1 MGKFVFFLKGVH
13 QLENINN
20 DFTFNYEKSIEESFI
35 DFIESHEKIGQ
46 GLSMEFIEKL
56 QADDLDIK
64 DCRGQGYDNVSTMSG
79 KYQGL
84 QAQIKNKNSLARYVP
99 CMAHT
104 LNLVG
109 VHAAEVSSMMITF
122 FGIV

>member
-35 DFIESHEKIGQ
+35 DFIESHKKIGQ

-56 QADDLDIK
+56 QADDLHIK
-64 DCRGQGYDNVSTMSG
+64 DCRGQGYANVSTMSG

-84 QAQIKNKNSLARYVP
+84 QAQIKNKNSLARYVS

-104 LNLVG
+104 LNLRG
-109 VHAAEVSSMMITF
+109 VHAAEVSSMMINL